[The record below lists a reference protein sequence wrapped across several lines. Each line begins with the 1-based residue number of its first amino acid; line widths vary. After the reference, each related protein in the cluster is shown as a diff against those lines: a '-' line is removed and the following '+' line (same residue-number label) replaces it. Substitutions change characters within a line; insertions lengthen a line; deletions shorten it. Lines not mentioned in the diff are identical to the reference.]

1 MLKFTPKI
9 SATKQEVISSQSRI
23 TAVCHLLRYSYTFIS
38 EDTEE
43 CDFSEH
49 NELQRELQGRLHH
62 INDGANAPWKK

>member
-1 MLKFTPKI
+1 MLKVTPKI
-9 SATKQEVISSQSRI
+9 SATKQEVISSQPRI

-49 NELQRELQGRLHH
+49 NELQRELNEKVTTIRNL
-62 INDGANAPWKK
+62 KKKTL